1 MNILHIDSS
10 ILGTHSVSRALSAQM
25 VIKLQV
31 ETPDAVVTYRDL
43 AAAPLAHLSGTYLG
57 ALQSPGSEQP
67 SELQHDLETSHT
79 VLQEFLAADTVVIGV
94 AFYNFTVSSQL
105 KAWIDRVLVAGKTF
119 RYNAQGQLEGLA
131 GGKRVILTVSRGGHY
146 GPDSPHAMMEHGETY
161 LRTVL
166 SFIGIQNPQV
176 ILAEGI
182 ALGPEQRAAAIAA
195 AEQQISTLNA

>member
-10 ILGTHSVSRALSAQM
+10 ILGAHSVSRALSAQM

-43 AAAPLAHLSGTYLG
+43 SAAPIAHLSGAYLG
-57 ALQSPGSEQP
+57 ALQSPGSEQTP
-67 SELQHDLETSHT
+67 EMQSDLATGAA

-94 AFYNFTVSSQL
+94 AFYNFSVPSQL
-105 KAWIDRVLVAGKTF
+105 KAWVDRVLVAGQTF
-119 RYNAQGQLEGLA
+119 RYTAEGQLEGLA
-131 GGKRVILTVSRGGHY
+131 GGKRVILAVARGGHY
-146 GPDSPHAMMEHGETY
+146 GPNSPIAAMEHGETY
-161 LRTVL
+161 LRSVL
-166 SFIGIQNPQV
+166 SFIGIHDPQV

-195 AEQQISTLNA
+195 AEQQISALNA